1 MDKEYPR
8 LHEAVEAGVGPIA
21 IETNTFVDR
30 ILAQIFRVSS
40 GRAIILSSFSPEI
53 CILLASK
60 QDTYPVL
67 FITNA
72 GKLPMSDMEMRASS
86 LQAAVR
92 FSKRWNLAG
101 IVFASETLIL
111 CPRLVGYVKRSGF
124 ICGSYGSLNNIP
136 ENAKVSLRKICRPI
150 STSQLI
156 FFRYNKQLVF
166 RFSWLIM
173 LP

>member
-1 MDKEYPR
+1 MNKEYPR

-21 IETNTFVDR
+21 IEINTFIDR

-40 GRAIILSSFSPEI
+40 DRSIILSSFSPEI
-53 CILLASK
+53 CILLAMK

-72 GKLPMSDMEMRASS
+72 GKLPMSDMEMRGSS

-111 CPRLVGYVKRSGF
+111 CPRLVGYVKRSGL

-136 ENAKVSLRKICRPI
+136 ENAKVSSMKNSGPF
-150 STSQLI
+150 Q
-156 FFRYNKQLVF
+156 
-166 RFSWLIM
+166 
-173 LP
+173 